1 MIWSKFLAIKNWV
14 PLGRLITH
22 GSDSFLAPSMDL
34 VQHGFFGENQVSKT
48 SV

>member
-14 PLGRLITH
+14 PLGQLITH
-22 GSDSFLAPSMDL
+22 GSDSLLAPSMDPA
-34 VQHGFFGENQVSKT
+34 QHGFLGENQVPKT